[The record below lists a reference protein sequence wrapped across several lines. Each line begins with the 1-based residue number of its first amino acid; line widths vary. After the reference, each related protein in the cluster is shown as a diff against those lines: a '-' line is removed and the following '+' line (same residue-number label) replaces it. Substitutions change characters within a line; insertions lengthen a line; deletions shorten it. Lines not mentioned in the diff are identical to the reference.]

1 MVCFSVPV
9 IVPSRMACS
18 MRINIFSLLPTN
30 MMRCDPHLDAFPML
44 LSAHVHVIINFLA
57 VTATIYG
64 YQVHR
69 SIKRITQSACITHP
83 VCWSVG
89 LDYLSCHM
97 ATNTATGAG
106 AAGSLLLPSTQEPS
120 APDPKTP
127 PYPPHVVLYAFGCT
141 ASWWL
146 RPFDLG
152 CTRAVPIGIAQGTD
166 TTFPHHL
173 FDSAM
178 RGPPVRVTNRIF
190 LGDG

>member
-1 MVCFSVPV
+1 MSNVRRLSLCVLQNNLADKLRKCKSCLFRVVVKRGVGQCRRLLQATSLNAH
-9 IVPSRMACS
+9 PSHA
-18 MRINIFSLLPTN
+18 
-30 MMRCDPHLDAFPML
+30 
-44 LSAHVHVIINFLA
+44 
-57 VTATIYG
+57 TA
-64 YQVHR
+64 
-69 SIKRITQSACITHP
+69 P

-89 LDYLSCHM
+89 LDYPLSKM
-97 ATNTATGAG
+97 ATNAALGAG
-106 AAGSLLLPSTQEPS
+106 AVGSLLLPPRTQEPS

-127 PYPPHVVLYAFGCT
+127 PYPPHVLLYAFGCT
-141 ASWWL
+141 TSWWR

-152 CTRAVPIGIAQGTD
+152 CTRAVPIGMAQGTD